1 MLTSTKRYTRSYKLE
16 VPKWHLKMSEKHQ
29 LREKIIEIT
38 NNMATGKA
46 KKVIVPQADEA
57 LMPVSIDD
65 VQDKII
71 VLHGEPVILDRDVA
85 ELYGVQ
91 TKEINQ
97 AVKNN
102 IRKFPEGYILSVQE
116 EEKKELVKNFDRFN
130 ILKHS
135 SVTPNAFTERG
146 LYMMA
151 TILKSRQAEL
161 TTIAII
167 DTFASVKELA
177 RTLRELNNT
186 EKQDEQKG
194 LLKKSGE
201 LIGEIIGNDMATA
214 ETETEL
220 ELNFAVLKLKHT
232 IKRKKK

>member
-1 MLTSTKRYTRSYKLE
+1 MAETKHK
-16 VPKWHLKMSEKHQ
+16 KA
-29 LREKIIEIT
+29 IIS
-38 NNMATGKA
+38 KA
-46 KKVIVPQADEA
+46 EETLFPISMEE
-57 LMPVSIDD
+57 

-71 VLHGEPVILDRDVA
+71 VLRGEPVILDRDVA

-102 IRKFPEGYILSVQE
+102 LDKFPMGYILSVG
-116 EEKKELVKNFDRFN
+116 EKEMEELVKKFDRFN

-135 SVTPNAFTERG
+135 SVTPKAFTERG

-151 TILKSRQAEL
+151 TILKSKQAVV
-161 TTIAII
+161 TTLAII

-177 RTLRELNNT
+177 RTIRELNNT
-186 EKQDEQKG
+186 EKQEEQKG

-220 ELNFAVLKLKHT
+220 ELNFAILKVKHT
-232 IKRKKK
+232 IKRKKANDK

>member
-1 MLTSTKRYTRSYKLE
+1 
-16 VPKWHLKMSEKHQ
+16 
-29 LREKIIEIT
+29 
-38 NNMATGKA
+38 MATGKA
-46 KKVIVPQADEA
+46 KKVIVTQADEA

-65 VQDKII
+65 VQDKIS

-102 IRKFPEGYILSVQE
+102 IRKFPKGYILSVQE

-130 ILKHS
+130 MLKYS

>member
-1 MLTSTKRYTRSYKLE
+1 MAIEKSKRVIIQKAEDIL
-16 VPKWHLKMSEKHQ
+16 VPIS
-29 LREKIIEIT
+29 IE
-38 NNMATGKA
+38 
-46 KKVIVPQADEA
+46 
-57 LMPVSIDD
+57 D

-71 VLHGEPVILDRDVA
+71 VLRGEPVILDRDVA

-102 IRKFPEGYILSVQE
+102 PGKFPIGYILPV
-116 EEKKELVKNFDRFN
+116 EEKEMEELVKNFDRFN
-130 ILKHS
+130 ALKHS
-135 SVTPNAFTERG
+135 TVTPKAFTERG

-151 TILKSRQAEL
+151 TILKSKQAEV
-161 TTIAII
+161 TTLAII

-177 RTLRELNNT
+177 RTIRTLNNT
-186 EKQDEQKG
+186 EKQEEQKG

-220 ELNFAVLKLKHT
+220 ELNFAILKVKHKFT
-232 IKRKKK
+232 RKKK

>member
-1 MLTSTKRYTRSYKLE
+1 MAGKNKSKAIAKCKQEIALLPIS
-16 VPKWHLKMSEKHQ
+16 
-29 LREKIIEIT
+29 IE
-38 NNMATGKA
+38 
-46 KKVIVPQADEA
+46 
-57 LMPVSIDD
+57 D

-71 VLHGEPVILDRDVA
+71 VLNGEPVILDRDVA
-85 ELYGVQ
+85 DLYGVQ

-102 IRKFPEGYILSVQE
+102 PEKFPIGYILPVDE
-116 EEKKELVKNFDRFN
+116 RDLDELVKNFDRFN

-151 TILKSRQAEL
+151 TILKSKQAVL
-161 TTIAII
+161 TTLAII

-177 RTLRELNNT
+177 RTIRELNGAANK
-186 EKQDEQKG
+186 EEQKG
-194 LLKKSGE
+194 LLKRSGE
-201 LIGEIIGNDMATA
+201 LIGDIIGNDMATS

-220 ELNFAVLKLKHT
+220 ELNFAVLKVKHT
-232 IKRKKK
+232 IKRTKKDSK

>member
-1 MLTSTKRYTRSYKLE
+1 MPTKKT
-16 VPKWHLKMSEKHQ
+16 P
-29 LREKIIEIT
+29 
-38 NNMATGKA
+38 
-46 KKVIVPQADEA
+46 KVIVPKADEA
-57 LMPVSIDD
+57 VMPISIED
-65 VQDKII
+65 VQDRI
-71 VLHGEPVILDRDVA
+71 VVLRGEPVILDRDVA
-85 ELYGVQ
+85 ELYGVH
-91 TKEINQ
+91 TKEVNQ

-102 IRKFPEGYILSVQE
+102 LRKFPDGYILPVKE
-116 EEKKELVKNFDRFN
+116 DEMNELVKNFDRFKL
-130 ILKHS
+130 LKHS

-151 TILKSRQAEL
+151 TILKSRQAEI
-161 TTIAII
+161 TTLAII

-177 RTLRELNNT
+177 RTFKALNNT
-186 EKQDEQKG
+186 QKPQEQKG

-220 ELNFAVLKLKHT
+220 ELNFAVLKVKHT

>member
-1 MLTSTKRYTRSYKLE
+1 
-16 VPKWHLKMSEKHQ
+16 
-29 LREKIIEIT
+29 
-38 NNMATGKA
+38 MATGKA

-71 VLHGEPVILDRDVA
+71 VLRGEPVILDRDVA

-135 SVTPNAFTERG
+135 PVTPNAFTERG

>member
-1 MLTSTKRYTRSYKLE
+1 
-16 VPKWHLKMSEKHQ
+16 
-29 LREKIIEIT
+29 
-38 NNMATGKA
+38 MAARKSP
-46 KKVIVPQADEA
+46 KVIALKTDEV
-57 LMPVSIDD
+57 LMPISMED

-71 VLHGEPVILDRDVA
+71 VLRGEPVILDRDVA

-102 IRKFPEGYILSVQE
+102 LRKFPKGYILSVEE
-116 EEKKELVKNFDRFN
+116 EEKEELVKNFDRFN
-130 ILKHS
+130 VLKHS
-135 SVTPNAFTERG
+135 TVMPTAFTERG

-177 RTLRELNNT
+177 RTLKALNHT
-186 EKQDEQKG
+186 EEKEEQKG
-194 LLKKSGE
+194 LLQKSGE

-220 ELNFAVLKLKHT
+220 ELNFAVLKVKHT
-232 IKRKKK
+232 IKRKKQSK

>member
-1 MLTSTKRYTRSYKLE
+1 
-16 VPKWHLKMSEKHQ
+16 
-29 LREKIIEIT
+29 
-38 NNMATGKA
+38 MASNKS
-46 KKVIVPQADEA
+46 KKTLVKKADEA
-57 LMPVSIDD
+57 VMPISIED

-71 VLHGEPVILDRDVA
+71 VLRGEPVILDRDVA
-85 ELYGVQ
+85 ALYGVE
-91 TKEINQ
+91 TREVNQ

-102 IRKFPEGYILSVQE
+102 SRKFPLGYTFVLDDHETAELRSKILITSLESAENKQ
-116 EEKKELVKNFDRFN
+116 VKPVFSKSHYNP
-130 ILKHS
+130 
-135 SVTPNAFTERG
+135 VAFTERG
-146 LYMMA
+146 MYMLA
-151 TILKSRQAEL
+151 TILKSRQAEV

-177 RTLRELNNT
+177 RTIRTLNNT
-186 EKQDEQKG
+186 EEKEERKG

-220 ELNFAVLKLKHT
+220 ELNFAVLKVKHT

>member
-1 MLTSTKRYTRSYKLE
+1 M
-16 VPKWHLKMSEKHQ
+16 
-29 LREKIIEIT
+29 
-38 NNMATGKA
+38 A
-46 KKVIVPQADEA
+46 KKVLVKKADEA
-57 LMPVSIDD
+57 IVPISIED

-71 VLHGEPVILDRDVA
+71 VLRGEPVILDRNVA

-91 TKEINQ
+91 TREINQ

-102 IRKFPEGYILSVQE
+102 PEKFPAGYIFVLSDE
-116 EEKKELVKNFDRFN
+116 DMSDLRSK
-130 ILKHS
+130 ILTTNSQSTENKGVTIS
-135 SVTPNAFTERG
+135 SMSRYNPVAFTERG

-151 TILKSRQAEL
+151 TILKSKQAVL
-161 TTIAII
+161 TTLAII

-177 RTLRELNNT
+177 RTIRALNET
-186 EKQDEQKG
+186 EQQEEQKG

-220 ELNFAVLKLKHT
+220 ELNFAVLKVKHT

>member
-1 MLTSTKRYTRSYKLE
+1 M
-16 VPKWHLKMSEKHQ
+16 
-29 LREKIIEIT
+29 
-38 NNMATGKA
+38 
-46 KKVIVPQADEA
+46 
-57 LMPVSIDD
+57 
-65 VQDKII
+65 
-71 VLHGEPVILDRDVA
+71 DRDVA

-102 IRKFPEGYILSVQE
+102 LDKFPMGYILSVG
-116 EEKKELVKNFDRFN
+116 EKEMEELVKKFDRFN

-135 SVTPNAFTERG
+135 SVTPKAFTERG

-151 TILKSRQAEL
+151 TILKSKQAVV
-161 TTIAII
+161 TTLAII

-177 RTLRELNNT
+177 RTIRELNNT
-186 EKQDEQKG
+186 EKQEEQKG

-220 ELNFAVLKLKHT
+220 ELNFAILKVKHT
-232 IKRKKK
+232 IKRKKANDK

>member
-1 MLTSTKRYTRSYKLE
+1 M
-16 VPKWHLKMSEKHQ
+16 
-29 LREKIIEIT
+29 
-38 NNMATGKA
+38 A
-46 KKVIVPQADEA
+46 KKEEIVKKANEA
-57 LMPVSIDD
+57 VMPISIED

-71 VLHGEPVILDRDVA
+71 VLRGEPVILDRDVA
-85 ELYGVQ
+85 ALYGVQ
-91 TKEINQ
+91 TREINQ

-102 IRKFPEGYILSVQE
+102 PRKFPSGYLFVLDDHETAELRSKILITSLE
-116 EEKKELVKNFDRFN
+116 DAENKGVKPVFSKSHYNP
-130 ILKHS
+130 
-135 SVTPNAFTERG
+135 VAFTERG
-146 LYMMA
+146 MYMLA
-151 TILKSRQAEL
+151 TILKSRQAEV

-177 RTLRELNNT
+177 RTIRTLNNT
-186 EKQDEQKG
+186 EEKEEQKG

-220 ELNFAVLKLKHT
+220 ELNFAVLKVKHT

>member
-1 MLTSTKRYTRSYKLE
+1 
-16 VPKWHLKMSEKHQ
+16 
-29 LREKIIEIT
+29 
-38 NNMATGKA
+38 MAARKSP
-46 KKVIVPQADEA
+46 KVIALKTDEV
-57 LMPVSIDD
+57 LMPISMED

-71 VLHGEPVILDRDVA
+71 VLRGEPVILDRDVA

-102 IRKFPEGYILSVQE
+102 LRKFPMGYILSVEE
-116 EEKKELVKNFDRFN
+116 EEKDELVKNFDRFN
-130 ILKHS
+130 VLKHS
-135 SVTPNAFTERG
+135 TVMPTAFTERG

-167 DTFASVKELA
+167 DTFASVKELT

-186 EKQDEQKG
+186 EKQEEQKG

-232 IKRKKK
+232 IKRKKQ

>member
-1 MLTSTKRYTRSYKLE
+1 
-16 VPKWHLKMSEKHQ
+16 
-29 LREKIIEIT
+29 
-38 NNMATGKA
+38 MAARKSS
-46 KKVIVPQADEA
+46 KVIVPKTDEV
-57 LMPVSIDD
+57 LMPISMED

-71 VLHGEPVILDRDVA
+71 VLRGEPVILDRDVA

-102 IRKFPEGYILSVQE
+102 LRKFPMGYILSVEE
-116 EEKKELVKNFDRFN
+116 EEKEELVKNFDRFN
-130 ILKHS
+130 VLKHS
-135 SVTPNAFTERG
+135 TVMPTAFTERG

-177 RTLRELNNT
+177 RTLKALNHT
-186 EKQDEQKG
+186 EEKEEQKG
-194 LLKKSGE
+194 LLQKSGE

-220 ELNFAVLKLKHT
+220 ELNFAVLKVKHT
-232 IKRKKK
+232 IKRKKQSK

>member
-1 MLTSTKRYTRSYKLE
+1 
-16 VPKWHLKMSEKHQ
+16 
-29 LREKIIEIT
+29 
-38 NNMATGKA
+38 MATGKA

-57 LMPVSIDD
+57 LMPVSMED

-71 VLHGEPVILDRDVA
+71 VLRGEPVILDRDLA
-85 ELYGVQ
+85 KLYGVE
-91 TKEINQ
+91 TREISQ
-97 AVKNN
+97 ALKNN
-102 IRKFPEGYILSVQE
+102 PRKFPAGYTFILDNQDIAEMRSKILITSLGDTENEQ
-116 EEKKELVKNFDRFN
+116 VKPIFSKSHYNP
-130 ILKHS
+130 
-135 SVTPNAFTERG
+135 VAFTERG

-167 DTFASVKELA
+167 DTFASVKELT

-186 EKQDEQKG
+186 EKQEEQKG

>member
-1 MLTSTKRYTRSYKLE
+1 MRSKILITSSKGAENEQVKPVFSRSHY
-16 VPKWHLKMSEKHQ
+16 
-29 LREKIIEIT
+29 
-38 NNMATGKA
+38 N
-46 KKVIVPQADEA
+46 
-57 LMPVSIDD
+57 PV
-65 VQDKII
+65 
-71 VLHGEPVILDRDVA
+71 
-85 ELYGVQ
+85 
-91 TKEINQ
+91 
-97 AVKNN
+97 
-102 IRKFPEGYILSVQE
+102 
-116 EEKKELVKNFDRFN
+116 
-130 ILKHS
+130 
-135 SVTPNAFTERG
+135 AFTERG

-186 EKQDEQKG
+186 EEQEEQKG

-232 IKRKKK
+232 ITRKKKQ